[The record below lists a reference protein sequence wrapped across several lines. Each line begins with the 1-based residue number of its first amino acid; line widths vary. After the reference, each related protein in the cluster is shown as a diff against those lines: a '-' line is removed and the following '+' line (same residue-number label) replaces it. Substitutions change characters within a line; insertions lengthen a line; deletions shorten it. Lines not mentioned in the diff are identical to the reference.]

1 MGNRNSIKITY
12 RTGDSVYLYGHWI
25 GNEIHDIVKRALWS
39 SDRVTD
45 ESYFARV
52 LFSRM
57 VTSGGTRDID
67 SETGYGIAPYV
78 VDHDAGNMMVHI
90 DYTKATEETLWHPA
104 VDYEYADVE

>member
-1 MGNRNSIKITY
+1 MGDRNNIKITY
-12 RTGDSVYLYGHWI
+12 STGDSVYLYGHWI
-25 GNEIHDIVKRALWS
+25 GNEIHGIVKQAMKS

-67 SETGYGIAPYV
+67 TETGYGIAPYV
-78 VDHDAGNMMVHI
+78 VDHDAGNVMVHI
-90 DYTKATEETLWHPA
+90 DYTKASKLTEWRPA
-104 VDYEYADVE
+104 VNYEHEEG

>member
-1 MGNRNSIKITY
+1 MGDRNNIKITY
-12 RTGDSVYLYGHWI
+12 TNGQSIYLYSHW
-25 GNEIHDIVKRALWS
+25 GGSELRDIVANAVTTS
-39 SDRVTD
+39 NRVED

-78 VDHDAGNMMVHI
+78 VDQDVYNKMIHV
-90 DYTKATEETLWHPA
+90 DYTKAEAATRWVPQ
-104 VDYEYADVE
+104 VDYEYEEQ